1 MGELGLEPARGK
13 GVFLLTAIFI
23 LGMICGAAL
32 FYMGQ
37 RSIGVPGPPPGPPPP
52 APLDHMSRE
61 LNLDPEQLRAIDA
74 LLGEQRIR
82 LDEFLEGSRQEIRAL
97 LRPDQQRRFD
107 DMRPPRPA
115 QPGHRPPAP
124 RGGHPP
130 PPPPR

>member
-1 MGELGLEPARGK
+1 MGEFGSGPSRSK
-13 GVFLLTAIFI
+13 GILLLTVIFI
-23 LGMICGAAL
+23 LGMICGASL

-37 RSIGVPGPPPGPPPP
+37 RSIGMPGPPPGPPPP

-61 LNLDPEQLRAIDA
+61 LNLDPEQRMAIDR

-82 LDEFLEGSRQEIRAL
+82 LEEFLEGSRLEIRAL

-107 DMRPPRPA
+107 DLRPPRPEP
-115 QPGHRPPAP
+115 PGHQP
-124 RGGHPP
+124 PP